1 MMQQQGQWIRHP
13 QEVTLQQRGPMGG
26 PMPQVMGIRGPG
38 PPGGPQRMD
47 QHPALMRQD
56 SNSIPPPPPLNS
68 KPMTPP
74 PENPQTDEDKAKVSR
89 YEKWLGDQ
97 ESAINQHLRYY
108 ETEISK
114 LRKLRK
120 VRTNYLSPIT
130 KDEKK
135 SY

>member
-1 MMQQQGQWIRHP
+1 
-13 QEVTLQQRGPMGG
+13 
-26 PMPQVMGIRGPG
+26 
-38 PPGGPQRMD
+38 
-47 QHPALMRQD
+47 MRPD
-56 SNSIPPPPPLNS
+56 ANSIPPPPPLNT

-120 VRTNYLSPIT
+120 SLSSKQRTMRKNGNELND
-130 KDEKK
+130 KDQNELDTVTQRAQEIQK
-135 SY
+135 